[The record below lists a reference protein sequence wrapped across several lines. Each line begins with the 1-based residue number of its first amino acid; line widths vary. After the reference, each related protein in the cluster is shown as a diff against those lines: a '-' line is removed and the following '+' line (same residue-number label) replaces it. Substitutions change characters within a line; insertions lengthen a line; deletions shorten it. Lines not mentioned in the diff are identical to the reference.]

1 MSKNAQIILV
11 LVFVALAAG
20 LAGLSWYYANLPD
33 HLSQHETIILGQS
46 DLVPG
51 STAVL
56 RVAVRDSRD
65 AAPLTGA
72 TVNVRLQAPGGAAQT
87 VYSGQTDSLGT
98 ADVAFA
104 VPDDAQSDYTLIIET
119 ASPLGDDRVERP
131 ITLSRDYRIL
141 LTTDKPLYQPGQVI
155 HLRALALSTFD
166 RVPAA
171 GQALEIAIADGK
183 GNTVFRQ
190 TVPISAF
197 GVASADFQ
205 LAGEVNTGPYKITAT
220 LGGDS
225 SEKTVTVERY
235 ALPKF
240 NVTLTTDRAYYR
252 PGDVVRGSLNA
263 AYFFGKPVA
272 DSAITLTG
280 FTFDFERQDAV
291 ALQGVTDAQGGYEF
305 EFTLPGFIVGSD
317 LEGGLGMFY
326 LQASVTDQANQT
338 EAKQLSLPVSEQGLI
353 IEAIPEGGQFRSGVE
368 NLLYVLVST
377 PDGAPAPAELSVAWQ
392 SEGLADTAVTNP
404 YGLAQFPITPTNPY
418 QQLTIT
424 ASDAQGRSASQTFY
438 FDGSYQAES
447 VLLRPDKPIYQVGET
462 MNLVI
467 LTSAQSGAVYL
478 DIIREGQT
486 ISTRALPITDGQTLT
501 AVDIPPDFFGTLE
514 LHAYKILR
522 DGTIARDTRLVLVD
536 EANDLALTLA
546 PDKEEYRPGETAV
559 LTIHTAGQTGEGV
572 ASAIGLA
579 VVDEAVFALAE
590 QDPGFAKLYF
600 MLEQELL
607 QPKYDLHGFSVPDLL
622 TDQPVADAALR
633 AAQEGAAAASL
644 AEAAPQSVNFSLQ
657 ANSHDDAM
665 QLAYEHQDN
674 YFTILSGGLFAL
686 MLTVALAIGG
696 ITAVAVWR
704 AGSFWKKLGTA
715 VGLGVVGLIFLY
727 GLITLVN
734 DVFWRSGDTIM
745 SLLALACLGSFIAL
759 LVIAWRK
766 KERAL
771 SWGLWLLLAF
781 VVLLPLLVVVGDMGS
796 FNPDDTWLWLT
807 IVVLLLIPLAFL
819 LHAAGFVWQKRWGTA
834 VLALFV
840 ALGAAAVPLAGTMA
854 SQVGT
859 TLGRTGMGLDGGMMM
874 NDMVVEAE
882 VMMAVEE
889 MAPMP
894 TAAPAADKS
903 ASGSEP
909 PRLRQYFPET
919 MFWLPDGETDAN
931 GNLVV
936 DIPVAD
942 SITTWRLTALAS
954 SQDGRLG
961 SATGGL
967 RVFQEF
973 FVDLNLPLALT
984 VGDEIAVPV
993 GVFNYLP
1000 DAQTVRLVVEDASW
1014 FTLLDE
1020 REKSIEIAANDIEV
1034 VYFRVR
1040 ADQFGRQP
1048 FTVTAWGSTMNDAIR
1063 KEVQVVPNGK
1073 EIRGSESGR
1082 LTVGEPIQTNVA
1094 IPTDAIPGTQAITVK
1109 IYPGVVSQVVEG
1121 LDSMLQMP
1129 NGCFEQTSST
1139 TYPNVLVLDYL
1150 QASGQVSPEVQFKA
1164 EDYINL
1170 GYQRLT
1176 TFEVNGGGF
1185 SLFGYPPAD
1194 RMLTAYGLQEFS
1206 DMSRVFE
1213 VDPALVQR
1221 AARWLLDQQQGDGS
1235 WENDQGLVHETT
1247 WSSLENDRLPVTA
1260 YIVWSLTEAGFYDES
1275 GTQRGLSYVRQHV
1288 SEAGDPYVMALVAN
1302 ALVSADLAGG
1312 GDISDVTESVLNQL
1326 AGLAQPDGSGGVSWS
1341 SGVASFAGSEGQTGS
1356 IETTALAA
1364 LAFLRAQ
1371 SHDDVANDA
1380 LTSLISQKDSFGT
1393 WYNTQATILALKALI
1408 ETVRSGAEDMN
1419 AAVTITL
1426 NGGQTRTLQV
1436 TPENFD
1442 VVQQISFSDAPLGD
1456 SVVGITVEGEGS
1468 LMYQVT
1474 SSYYLPWEK
1483 LADYPEL
1490 MNVEEALTIDV
1501 AYDRTELAVNE
1512 AVTVD
1517 VAVTL
1522 NGAGAYAK
1530 QALIDLGIPPG
1541 FVVNTDDL
1549 ALLVARSNQT
1559 AVAEGQPSI
1568 QRYELTGRQILI
1580 YLNNLS
1586 GGQPLSFS
1594 YRLTAQYPLRAQ
1606 TPASSAYD
1614 YYNPD
1619 VNGEHAP
1626 EMLVVAEES

>member
-1 MSKNAQIILV
+1 MSKNAKIILT
-11 LVFVALAAG
+11 LVIVALVGG
-20 LAGLSWYYANLPD
+20 LAGLSWYYANLTD

-51 STAVL
+51 STAAL

-65 AAPLTGA
+65 AAPLPGA
-72 TVNVRLQAPGGAAQT
+72 TVSVRLQAPDGSVAAI
-87 VYSGQTDSLGT
+87 YDALTDDLGT
-98 ADVAFA
+98 ADVTLA
-104 VPDDAQSDYTLIIET
+104 VPDGEQTDYTLIVET
-119 ASPLGDDRVERP
+119 KSTLGDDRIERP

-141 LTTDKPLYQPGQVI
+141 LTTDKPLYQPGQII

-171 GQALEIAIADGK
+171 GQDLQIAIADGK

-190 TVPISAF
+190 TVSTSAF

-205 LAGEVNTGPYKITAT
+205 LAGEVNNGPYKINAT
-220 LGGDS
+220 LGDTA

-240 NVTLTTDRAYYR
+240 DLTLTTDRAYYR

-263 AYFFGKPVA
+263 TYFYGKPVA
-272 DSAITLTG
+272 DSPVTLEG
-280 FTFDFERQDAV
+280 FTFDFERQDALN
-291 ALQGVTDAQGGYEF
+291 LQATTDAQGNYEF
-305 EFTLPGFIVGSD
+305 EFTLPAFIVGSD
-317 LEGGLGMFY
+317 LEGGLGTFY
-326 LQASVTDQANQT
+326 LQASVTDKANQT

-353 IEAIPEGGQFRSGVE
+353 IEAIPEGGQFRPEVE

-377 PDGAPAPAELSVAWQ
+377 PDGAPAPADLDVTWQ
-392 SEGLADTAVTNP
+392 TEGQVDTAVTNP
-404 YGLAQFPITPTNPY
+404 YGLAQLPITPTSPY
-418 QQLTIT
+418 QQFVIS
-424 ASDAQGRSASQTFY
+424 AQDSQGRSASQAFN
-438 FDGSYQAES
+438 FDGGVYQAEA

-462 MNLVI
+462 MNLTI

-478 DIIREGQT
+478 DLSRDGQT
-486 ISTRALPITDGQTLT
+486 VSTRALPITDGQTLT
-501 AVDIPPDFFGTLE
+501 AVDVTPDLFGTLE

-522 DGTIARDTRLVLVD
+522 DGTIIRDTRLVLVD
-536 EANDLALTLA
+536 EANDLALTLS
-546 PDKEEYRPGETAV
+546 PDKEEYRPGDTAV
-559 LTIHTAGQTGEGV
+559 LTINTAGQTGEGV
-572 ASAIGLA
+572 SSAIGLA

-600 MLEQELL
+600 MLEQALL
-607 QPKYDLHGFSVPDLL
+607 QPKYDLHGFSVPDLIG
-622 TDQPVADAALR
+622 TEPAADADLR

-644 AEAAPQSVNFSLQ
+644 AAAPQSVNFSLQ

-665 QLAYEHQDN
+665 QLAAERQDD
-674 YFTILSGGLFAL
+674 YFTTLSGGLFAL
-686 MLTVALAIGG
+686 MLAVAAAIGG

-715 VGLGVVGLIFLY
+715 VGLGIVSLIFLY
-727 GLITLVN
+727 GLVMAI
-734 DVFWRSGDTIM
+734 DEYFWRSGDTIM
-745 SLLALACLGSFIAL
+745 ALLALACLGSFVAL

-771 SWGLWLLLAF
+771 SWGLWLLLTF
-781 VVLLPLLVVVGDMGS
+781 VVLLPLMVIVSDRGS
-796 FNPDDTWLWLT
+796 FYPDDAWLWVT
-807 IVVLLLIPLAFL
+807 IAVLLLIPLAFL
-819 LHAAGFVWQKRWGTA
+819 LHAAGFAWEKRWGTA
-834 VLALFV
+834 VLALV
-840 ALGAAAVPLAGTMA
+840 VSLGAAAVPLAGTMA
-854 SQVGT
+854 SQVG
-859 TLGRTGMGLDGGMMM
+859 GVPGGFAGNARM
-874 NDMVVEAE
+874 DDVMVEPMVE
-882 VMMAVEE
+882 MAVAELPP
-889 MAPMP
+889 MA
-894 TAAPAADKS
+894 TDVPASADKS
-903 ASGSEP
+903 AQGSEP

-919 MFWLPDGETDAN
+919 MFWLPDGETDAA

-942 SITTWRLTALAS
+942 SITTWRMTALAS

-1000 DAQTVRLVVEDASW
+1000 DAQTVRLVVEDAGW

-1020 REKSIEIAANDIEV
+1020 SEKSIDIAANDIEV
-1034 VYFRVR
+1034 VYFRIR

-1048 FTVTAWGSTMNDAIR
+1048 FTVTAWGSTLSDAIR
-1063 KEVQVVPNGK
+1063 KEVQVMPNGK

-1082 LTVGEPIQTNVA
+1082 LAVDEPIQTTVT
-1094 IPTDAIPGTQAITVK
+1094 IPVDAIPGTQGITVK

-1121 LDSMLQMP
+1121 LDSMLRMP
-1129 NGCFEQTSST
+1129 NGCFEQTSSS

-1164 EDYINL
+1164 EDYINI

-1176 TFEVNGGGF
+1176 TFEVDGGGF

-1194 RMLTAYGLQEFS
+1194 RMLTSYGLQEFS

-1213 VDPALVQR
+1213 IDPALVDR
-1221 AARWLLDQQQGDGS
+1221 AARWLLDQQQSDGS
-1235 WENDQGLVHETT
+1235 WENDQGLVHEST
-1247 WSSLENDRLPVTA
+1247 WSNLQNDRLPVTA
-1260 YIVWSLTEAGFYDES
+1260 YVIWSLTEAGYGSDS
-1275 GTQRGLSYVRQHV
+1275 GTQRGLDYVRQHAN
-1288 SEAGDPYVMALVAN
+1288 EADDPYVLALVAN
-1302 ALVSADLAGG
+1302 ALVVADL
-1312 GDISDVTESVLNQL
+1312 SDSGQIGSQTQSVLDQL
-1326 AGLAQPDGSGGVSWS
+1326 AGMAKPDDSGGVAWT
-1341 SGVASFAGSEGQTGS
+1341 SGVASYSGSQGETSS
-1356 IETTALAA
+1356 IETTAMAA
-1364 LAFLRAQ
+1364 LALLRAK
-1371 SHDDVANDA
+1371 SHADVANAA
-1380 LTSLISQKDSFGT
+1380 LTSLIAAKDSYGT
-1393 WYNTQATILALKALI
+1393 WYNTQATVLSLKALI
-1408 ETVRSGAEDMN
+1408 ETVRSGSENTN
-1419 AAVTITL
+1419 ATVTITF
-1426 NGGQTRTLQV
+1426 NDGQTRTVEV
-1436 TPENFD
+1436 TPENYD
-1442 VVQQISFSDAPLGD
+1442 VVQQINYTDVGLGD
-1456 SVVGITVEGEGS
+1456 GVIGITVQGEGS

-1474 SSYYLPWEK
+1474 SSFYLPWDK
-1483 LADYPEL
+1483 LTSYPEL
-1490 MNVEEALTIDV
+1490 VEPQEAMSVDV
-1501 AYDRTELAVNE
+1501 SYDRTELAVNE
-1512 AVTVD
+1512 SVAVGVTVM
-1517 VAVTL
+1517 L
-1522 NGAGAYAK
+1522 NGEGTYAK

-1541 FVVNTDDL
+1541 FAVNSEDL
-1549 ALLVARSNQT
+1549 AALVAQYNQT
-1559 AVAEGQPSI
+1559 VAVEGQPSI

-1619 VNGEHAP
+1619 VTGENAP
-1626 EMLVVAEES
+1626 QVLVVEG

>member
-1 MSKNAQIILV
+1 MSKNTKIILV
-11 LVFVALAAG
+11 LVIVALVGG
-20 LAGLSWYYANLPD
+20 LTGLSWYYANLPD

-51 STAVL
+51 STAAL

-65 AAPLTGA
+65 ATPLSGA
-72 TVNVRLQAPGGAAQT
+72 VVNVRLQAPDGSIAAI
-87 VYSGQTDSLGT
+87 YDGLTDDLGT
-98 ADVAFA
+98 ADVTLA
-104 VPDDAQSDYTLIIET
+104 VPDGKQTDYTLVIET
-119 ASPLGDDRVERP
+119 KSTLGDDRIERP
-131 ITLSRDYRIL
+131 ITLTRDYRIL
-141 LTTDKPLYQPGQVI
+141 LSTDKPLYQPGQMI

-171 GQALEIAIADGK
+171 GQELQIAIADGK

-190 TVPISAF
+190 TVPTSDF

-205 LAGEVNTGPYKITAT
+205 LAGEVNTGPYKIIAT
-220 LGGDS
+220 LGDTA

-240 NVTLTTDRAYYR
+240 DLTLTTDRAYYR
-252 PGDVVRGSLNA
+252 PGDVVRGSLSA
-263 AYFFGKPVA
+263 VYFYGKPVA
-272 DSAITLTG
+272 DSPVTLEG
-280 FTFDFERQDAV
+280 FTFDFERQDALS
-291 ALQGVTDAQGGYEF
+291 LQGTTDAQGNYEF
-305 EFTLPGFIVGSD
+305 EFTLPAFIAGSD
-317 LEGGLGMFY
+317 LEGGLGAFY

-338 EAKQLSLPVSEQGLI
+338 EGQQLSLPVSQQGLI
-353 IEAIPEGGQFRSGVE
+353 IEAIPEGGQFRPGVE

-377 PDGAPAPAELSVAWQ
+377 PDGAPAPADLEVAWQ
-392 SEGLADTAVTNP
+392 SEGKVDTAVTNP
-404 YGLAQFPITPTNPY
+404 YGLAQFPITPTNPT
-418 QQLTIT
+418 QQVTIT
-424 ASDAQGRSASQTFY
+424 ASDAQGRRASQTFY

-462 MNLVI
+462 MNLTL

-478 DIIREGQT
+478 DIIRDGQT
-486 ISTRALPITDGQTLT
+486 ISTRALPITDGRALAAIDVT
-501 AVDIPPDFFGTLE
+501 PDLFGTLE

-536 EANDLALTLA
+536 QANDLALTLS
-546 PDKEEYRPGETAV
+546 PDKEEYLPGDTAV
-559 LTIHTAGQTGEGV
+559 LTINTAGQTGAGV
-572 ASAIGLA
+572 PSAIGLA

-622 TDQPVADAALR
+622 TDQPVSDANLR

-665 QLAYEHQDN
+665 QLAATRQDN
-674 YFTILSGGLFAL
+674 YFTGLSQGLFIL
-686 MLTVALAIGG
+686 MLAVAVAIGG
-696 ITAVAVWR
+696 ITAVSIWR
-704 AGSFWKKLGTA
+704 DGGFWKKLGTA
-715 VGLGVVGLIFLY
+715 VGLGVVTFIFLY
-727 GLITLVN
+727 GLIMLIN
-734 DVFWRSGDTIM
+734 EYFWRSSDTVM
-745 SLLALACLGSFIAL
+745 SLLALLCLGSFVAL
-759 LVIAWRK
+759 LVVAWRK
-766 KERAL
+766 KDRAL
-771 SWGLWLLLAF
+771 GWGLGLLLAF
-781 VVLLPLLVVVGDMGS
+781 VVLLPLMIVVNDMGS
-796 FNPDDTWLWLT
+796 FVADDAWMWVT
-807 IVVLLLIPLAFL
+807 IIVLLLIPLAFL
-819 LHAAGFVWQKRWGTA
+819 LHAAGFLWEKRWGTA
-834 VLALFV
+834 VLALVV
-840 ALGAAAVPLAGTMA
+840 ALAAAAVPLAGTMA
-854 SQVGT
+854 SQVGA
-859 TLGRTGMGLDGGMMM
+859 GGFAGNARM
-874 NDMVVEAE
+874 DDVMVEPMVE
-882 VMMAVEE
+882 MAVAE
-889 MAPMP
+889 MAPMA
-894 TAAPAADKS
+894 TAVPAPAADKS
-903 ASGSEP
+903 QTAQAGEP

-919 MFWLPDGETDAN
+919 MFWLPDGETDAS

-942 SITTWRLTALAS
+942 SITTWRMTALAS

-973 FVDLNLPLALT
+973 FVDLNLPQALT

-1000 DAQTVRLVVEDASW
+1000 ESQTVRLVVEDADW

-1020 REKSIEIAANDIEV
+1020 SEKSIDIAANDIEV
-1034 VYFRVR
+1034 VYFRIR

-1063 KEVQVVPNGK
+1063 KEVEVMPNGK

-1082 LTVGEPIQTNVA
+1082 LTIGEPIQTNIA
-1094 IPTDAIPGTQAITVK
+1094 IPADAIPGTQGVTVK

-1121 LDSMLQMP
+1121 LDSMLRMP
-1129 NGCFEQTSST
+1129 NGCFEQTSSS

-1176 TFEVNGGGF
+1176 TFEVTGGGF

-1213 VDPALVQR
+1213 VDPALVER

-1235 WENDQGLVHETT
+1235 WENDQGLVHEST
-1247 WSSLENDRLPVTA
+1247 WSNLQNDRLPVTA
-1260 YIVWSLTEAGFYDES
+1260 YIVWSLTEAGFAHES
-1275 GTQRGLSYVRQHV
+1275 GTQRGLDYVRQHAN
-1288 SEAGDPYVMALVAN
+1288 EADDPYVLALVAN
-1302 ALVSADLAGG
+1302 ALVAADMADGSDVGDQTESILTRLADLAK
-1312 GDISDVTESVLNQL
+1312 
-1326 AGLAQPDGSGGVSWS
+1326 PDGSGGVSWDS
-1341 SGVASFAGSEGQTGS
+1341 KVASFSGSEGATNS
-1356 IETTALAA
+1356 IETTAMVA
-1364 LAFLRAQ
+1364 LALLRAE
-1371 SHDDVANDA
+1371 SYPDVANAA
-1380 LTSLISQKDSFGT
+1380 LTSLIAAKDSYGT
-1393 WYNTQATILALKALI
+1393 WYNTQATILSLKALI
-1408 ETVRSGAEDMN
+1408 ETVRSGADN
-1419 AAVTITL
+1419 THATVTITF
-1426 NGGQTRTLQV
+1426 NGGQTRTVEV

-1442 VVQQISFSDAPLGD
+1442 VVQQVSFSDVPLGEG
-1456 SVVGITVEGEGS
+1456 VIGISVEGEGS

-1474 SSYYLPWEK
+1474 SSFYLPWDT
-1483 LADYPEL
+1483 LTAYPEL
-1490 MNVEEALTIDV
+1490 SEPQEAVTIDV

-1512 AVTVD
+1512 SVMVD
-1517 VAVTL
+1517 VTVTL
-1522 NGAGAYAK
+1522 NGEGTYAK

-1541 FVVNTDDL
+1541 FAVNSEDL
-1549 ALLVARSNQT
+1549 AALVAAYNQT
-1559 AVAEGQPSI
+1559 AVPEGQPSI

-1619 VNGEHAP
+1619 VSGENAP
-1626 EMLVVAEES
+1626 QVMVVEG